1 MSNSNIPL
9 KYRIYESLKN
19 AILAGEFKPGEKIP
33 SEADLCEKY
42 DVSRTTIIASLQML
56 QNDSF
61 IFRKQGKGTFISNP
75 KISRDLSSSKT
86 RFFGMMESK
95 KEVTPSTEILQIRTE
110 LCDSVIAE
118 KLGVLP
124 NDKAVYLKRLR
135 LIDDVP
141 IAITWSYMLWEYG
154 AKLVQ
159 LPLEDNFSITNY
171 IKSEYFQEPTSGTI
185 RLTVET
191 VHGAD
196 ARLLGVEDGFTCCK
210 TISTSYIGEK
220 KFELAYTLMR
230 ADKFEFI
237 INKIDYPIL

>member
-86 RFFGMMESK
+86 RF
-95 KEVTPSTEILQIRTE
+95 
-110 LCDSVIAE
+110 SV
-118 KLGVLP
+118 
-124 NDKAVYLKRLR
+124 
-135 LIDDVP
+135 
-141 IAITWSYMLWEYG
+141 
-154 AKLVQ
+154 
-159 LPLEDNFSITNY
+159 
-171 IKSEYFQEPTSGTI
+171 
-185 RLTVET
+185 
-191 VHGAD
+191 
-196 ARLLGVEDGFTCCK
+196 
-210 TISTSYIGEK
+210 
-220 KFELAYTLMR
+220 
-230 ADKFEFI
+230 
-237 INKIDYPIL
+237 